1 MMKRKLTACLFILA
15 IWVLFPVTAWAQETT
30 ITTQIPSNHT
40 LHIDIA
46 GNGEVLV
53 DGVSCK
59 QTGDLQIQRGT
70 TPQIT
75 VKSAGGAVLKT
86 AVLNEEDITE
96 ELSTATYLM
105 PEMYFDAALTV
116 VFESV
121 SDVPQTGDPAPVKGL
136 IFAMLLSVT
145 GVLCCL
151 LLPRKERR

>member
-1 MMKRKLTACLFILA
+1 MKQKLTAYLFILVILA
-15 IWVLFPVTAWAQETT
+15 LFPVAAYAQETT
-30 ITTQIPSNHT
+30 LTTKIPSSHT

-53 DGVSCK
+53 DGVSWK

-96 ELSTATYLM
+96 ELGTATYCM

-121 SDVPQTGDPAPVKGL
+121 SDIPQTGDPAPVKGL